1 MTGPSPLSVRYRLTL
16 LHHIVQLN
24 EAGKLALPGMDQ
36 GRPSDAMFRA
46 FAKVPME
53 ARPPNV
59 DQESLPFDT
68 GELIRLNEE
77 EGLQPLG

>member
-1 MTGPSPLSVRYRLTL
+1 
-16 LHHIVQLN
+16 
-24 EAGKLALPGMDQ
+24 MDQ